1 MTPIVENLSE
11 NKRQVELMCENC
23 MDIIRQEITLGEGKA
38 LLVYVETTAT
48 NVLMDQSVVA
58 RVLKQLS
65 EADRERQGQLIR
77 ENGLGTAKS
86 KQFTVLETALASM
99 LTGDVLLFV
108 DGCSV
113 AVTLADKGYP

>member
-86 KQFTVLETALASM
+86 KQFTELETALASM